1 MIIHPIRTDED
12 LKKAGKRIEVL
23 WDAAPGTLE
32 EEELE
37 LLTELVCAYEEK
49 HCPVM
54 PPHPLEAIKAMMDMK
69 GMTIADLAPIM
80 PRNRAYEVLS
90 GRRPLNLRM
99 MRGLHE
105 LLGIPFECLMQEYPL
120 KVS

>member
-1 MIIHPIRTDED
+1 
-12 LKKAGKRIEVL
+12 VL
-23 WDAAPGTLE
+23 
-32 EEELE
+32 
-37 LLTELVCAYEEK
+37 
-49 HCPVM
+49 
-54 PPHPLEAIKAMMDMK
+54 PPHPLEAIKAMMEMK

-105 LLGIPFECLMQEYPL
+105 LLAIPYDCLMQEYPL